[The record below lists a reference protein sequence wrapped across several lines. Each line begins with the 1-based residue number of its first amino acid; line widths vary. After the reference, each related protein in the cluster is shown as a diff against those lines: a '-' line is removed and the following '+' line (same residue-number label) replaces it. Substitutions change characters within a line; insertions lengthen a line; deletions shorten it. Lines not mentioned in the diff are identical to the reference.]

1 MSVEF
6 KPLQF
11 LADETGAITVDWTVL
26 SAAAVGLAIALTAA
40 LTNTFDGVSGIMDA
54 ELRSRSMS
62 DDWVLFSE
70 EHFEDILQSGTLTQE
85 EAEAAYDA
93 ATPLMN
99 HDLIDALASGIE
111 LLEEGTLTSEQLVD
125 LIAIASVA
133 HQRNVVD
140 DAVLDYYFG
149 FGGSE
154 PYYATAGLV
163 PPPPTQ

>member
-6 KPLQF
+6 KPIQF

-26 SAAAVGLAIALTAA
+26 SAAAVGLALALTAA

-70 EHFEDILQSGTLTQE
+70 EHFEDILQTGALTQE

-111 LLEEGTLTSEQLVD
+111 LLEEGTLTAEQLVD

-149 FGGSE
+149 FEGSE
-154 PYYATAGLV
+154 PYYMTAGLA
-163 PPPPTQ
+163 PATPTL